1 MNLSLSFFVSSDMIC
16 LIAFFLTYLQVVFVV
31 FLMAVPL
38 SHCNT
43 LRNAF
48 TEEDLTPTVENLKG
62 DSKEEQT
69 AMADYFHQKRSDLQK
84 HINAFSCECKKR
96 IHETLKQC
104 CPDSCTTTYNVN
116 CKKFFCTSCHH

>member
-48 TEEDLTPTVENLKG
+48 TEEDLTPIVENLKG

-84 HINAFSCECKKR
+84 HINAFSCECKER
-96 IHETLKQC
+96 IHKTLKKC
-104 CPDSCTTTYNVN
+104 CPDSCITTYNVN
-116 CKKFFCTSCHH
+116 CKNFFCTSCHH